1 MADLMERPLLVS
13 KLETTGFYL
22 LLKIPAR
29 RRVQDT
35 SHVKINA
42 GAVMPDMC
50 VDFLGCF
57 ELCFAS
63 GGLKVF
69 YLNGSV

>member
-1 MADLMERPLLVS
+1 
-13 KLETTGFYL
+13 
-22 LLKIPAR
+22 
-29 RRVQDT
+29 
-35 SHVKINA
+35 
-42 GAVMPDMC
+42 MPDMC